1 MYWLLLH
8 FLFSSLLVAA
18 RVLRRDAG
26 DEKMRNAAFL
36 SIISLIFFKDVVDN
50 VIE

>member
-1 MYWLLLH
+1 MYWLLLLH

-26 DEKMRNAAFL
+26 DEKMRN
-36 SIISLIFFKDVVDN
+36 S
-50 VIE
+50 